1 MRVRQIGTFVF
12 DADTN
17 IVVDANNQDVPGIGF
32 RVNDLYDPQP
42 FSVEIAFQRTTRE
55 QALNAV
61 STLARE
67 LHSYAQ
73 RRQDGRFAVA
83 GGAVVWVEDATGGA
97 TLRSYLRDGSVT
109 LLSVEAI
116 STGVLARVRVTG
128 SLINPFLDY
137 TSMQNTLTSLLPYER
152 RVVALSNLSDAYL
165 YKHVF
170 SILTN
175 SNNSMS
181 GLYNAL
187 LAIEELESATG
198 TSRIQAINP
207 ATVTSGITTNNWNAG
222 WATLTRAQFTSATSG
237 TITYTIPTSV
247 PHDIYRLFIEIF
259 CPTTP
264 PTNARYLVS
273 WDEQPQI
280 AETVVGDRSWYTPA
294 LFVRKDVVVTQILLN
309 IQNVPT
315 NTLVMPLVLV
325 PTDGVSVWNV
335 IAQPTLSYFHVLDLQ
350 SAAFRPF
357 RVDPS
362 GTVYGAPGFISSRY
376 IAVFNGVMSTTIT
389 SASATLN
396 ISSRRIEPAAF
407 A

>member
-32 RVNDLYDPQP
+32 RVNDFYDPQP
-42 FSVEIAFQRTTRE
+42 FSVEIAFRRATRE

-73 RRQDGRFAVA
+73 RRQFGFLAIA
-83 GGAVVWVEDATGGA
+83 GGALVYVEDATGSA
-97 TLRSYLRDGSVT
+97 SMYALLRNSSVT
-109 LLSVEAI
+109 LLSVEATA
-116 STGVLARVRVTG
+116 TGVIARVRVTG
-128 SLINPFLDY
+128 TLDNPFLGFPP
-137 TSMQNTLTSLLPYER
+137 TTTTLSSLLPYER
-152 RVVALSNLSDAYL
+152 RVITLSGTSDAYL
-165 YKHVF
+165 YKSSLVY
-170 SILTN
+170 TVAN
-175 SNNSMS
+175 MT

-187 LAIEELESATG
+187 LAVEELGSATG

-207 ATVTSGITTNNWNAG
+207 ATVTSGITTNDWNAG

-247 PHDIYRLFIEIF
+247 PHDVYRLFIEIF

-264 PTNARYLVS
+264 PTNARYLVG
-273 WDEQPQI
+273 WDGQPQI
-280 AETVVGDRSWYTPA
+280 AETIVGDRSWYTPA
-294 LFVRKDVVVTQILLN
+294 LFVRKDVGVTQILLN

-315 NTLVMPLVLV
+315 NTLVMPLILI
-325 PTDGVSVWNV
+325 PTDGVFVWNV
-335 IAQPTLSYFHVLDLQ
+335 ITPPTLQRFQALNSNR
-350 SAAFRPF
+350 AFSLPF
-357 RVDPS
+357 GTDPP
-362 GTVYGAPGFISSRY
+362 GTVYGAPGMITSRY
-376 IAVFNGVMSTTIT
+376 IAVFNGVMATTIT
-389 SASATLN
+389 SASATLDFH
-396 ISSRRIEPAAF
+396 SRRIEPASF

>member
-1 MRVRQIGTFVF
+1 MRIRQIGTFVF

-17 IVVDANNQDVPGIGF
+17 IVVDANNQDAPGIGF

-42 FSVEIAFQRTTRE
+42 FSVEIAFRRSTRQ

-61 STLARE
+61 NALARE

-137 TSMQNTLTSLLPYER
+137 TPTQNELTSLLPYER
-152 RVVALSNLSDAYL
+152 RVVVLSNLNDAYL
-165 YKHVF
+165 YKNVF
-170 SILTN
+170 ALLTD
-175 SNNSMS
+175 NSMS

-187 LAIEELESATG
+187 FAIEELESATG

-207 ATVTSGITTNNWNAG
+207 ATVTGGITTNDWNAG
-222 WATLTRAQFTSATSG
+222 WATLTRAQFTSATNG

-247 PHDIYRLFIEIF
+247 PHDVYRLFIEIF

-264 PTNARYLVS
+264 STNARYLVS

-280 AETVVGDRSWYTPA
+280 AETIVGDRSWYTPA
-294 LFVRKDVVVTQILLN
+294 LFVRKDIGVTQILLN

-335 IAQPTLSYFHVLDLQ
+335 IAQPTLDYFHVLDLQ
-350 SAAFRPF
+350 SAGFRPF

-389 SASATLN
+389 SASATLI
-396 ISSRRIEPAAF
+396 ISSRRIEPASF

>member
-42 FSVEIAFQRTTRE
+42 FSVEIAFRRATRQ
-55 QALNAV
+55 QALDAVNA
-61 STLARE
+61 LARE

-73 RRQDGRFAVA
+73 RRQNGRFAVA

-97 TLRSYLRDGSVT
+97 TLRSYLRDGAVT
-109 LLSVEAI
+109 LLSVEATA
-116 STGVLARVRVTG
+116 TGIIARVRVTG
-128 SLINPFLDY
+128 TLINPFLNY
-137 TSMQNTLTSLLPYER
+137 TPTQNILTSLLPYER
-152 RVVALSNLSDAYL
+152 RAVALSNLNDAHL
-165 YKHVF
+165 YKNVF
-170 SILTN
+170 SILT
-175 SNNSMS
+175 NNSMS

-207 ATVTSGITTNNWNAG
+207 ATVTGGITTNDWNAG
-222 WATLTRAQFTSATSG
+222 WAMLTRAQFTSATNG

-247 PHDIYRLFIEIF
+247 PHDVYRLFIEIF

-264 PTNARYLVS
+264 PTNARYLVG
-273 WDEQPQI
+273 WDGQPQI
-280 AETVVGDRSWYTPA
+280 AETIVGDRSWYTPA
-294 LFVRKDVVVTQILLN
+294 LFVRSDTSFPLTLV
-309 IQNVPT
+309 IQNVPI
-315 NTLVMPLVLV
+315 NTLVMPLILI

-335 IAQPTLSYFHVLDLQ
+335 ITPPTLQ
-350 SAAFRPF
+350 SFQALNSNRAFSRPF
-357 RVDPS
+357 DTDPP
-362 GTVYGAPGFISSRY
+362 GTVYGAPGMITSRY
-376 IAVFNGVMSTTIT
+376 IAVFNGVMATTIT
-389 SASATLN
+389 SASATLS
-396 ISSRRIEPAAF
+396 ISSRHIEPAAF

>member
-42 FSVEIAFQRTTRE
+42 FSVEIAFRRATRE

-73 RRQDGRFAVA
+73 RRQFGFLVIA
-83 GGAVVWVEDATGGA
+83 GGALVYVEDATGSA
-97 TLRSYLRDGSVT
+97 SMYALLRNSSVT
-109 LLSVEAI
+109 LLSVEATA
-116 STGVLARVRVTG
+116 TGVIARVRVTG
-128 SLINPFLDY
+128 TLDNPFLGFPP
-137 TSMQNTLTSLLPYER
+137 TTTTLSSLLPYER
-152 RVVALSNLSDAYL
+152 RVITLSGTSDAYL
-165 YKHVF
+165 YKSSLVY
-170 SILTN
+170 TVAN
-175 SNNSMS
+175 MT

-187 LAIEELESATG
+187 LAVEELGSATG

-207 ATVTSGITTNNWNAG
+207 ATVTSGITTNDWNAG
-222 WATLTRAQFTSATSG
+222 WATLTRAQFTSATNG
-237 TITYTIPTSV
+237 TITYTINPTAF
-247 PHDIYRLFIEIF
+247 PHDVYRLFIEIF

-264 PTNARYLVS
+264 PTNARYLVG
-273 WDEQPQI
+273 WDGQPQI
-280 AETVVGDRSWYTPA
+280 AETIVGDRSWYTPA
-294 LFVRKDVVVTQILLN
+294 LFVRSDTSFPLTLV
-309 IQNVPT
+309 IQNVPI
-315 NTLVMPLVLV
+315 NTLVMPLILI

-335 IAQPTLSYFHVLDLQ
+335 ITPPTLQ
-350 SAAFRPF
+350 SFQALNSNRAFSRPF
-357 RVDPS
+357 DTDPP
-362 GTVYGAPGFISSRY
+362 GTVYGAPGMITSRY
-376 IAVFNGVMSTTIT
+376 IAVFNGVMATTIT

-396 ISSRRIEPAAF
+396 ISSHHIEPAAF